1 MSDLRK
7 VQLNEP
13 YSAWRYEGGSEL
25 PEEIDTYLKHYHW
38 FHVEA
43 RYADDLHV
51 EAMRKFRP
59 DWDGHIPEYS
69 YWSHEGSNRCSPGM
83 WIVFTDGG
91 PVPMHD
97 EDVTVVEDDDE

>member
-1 MSDLRK
+1 MSMKR
-7 VQLNEP
+7 VRVNEP

-25 PEEIDTYLKHYHW
+25 PPEVDQYLSQYHW
-38 FHVEA
+38 FHVET
-43 RYADDLHV
+43 RQAD
-51 EAMRKFRP
+51 AMHMEVLKSVWP
-59 DWDGHIPEYS
+59 DWDGHVPEYI

-97 EDVTVVEDDDE
+97 EDVTMVEEEAG